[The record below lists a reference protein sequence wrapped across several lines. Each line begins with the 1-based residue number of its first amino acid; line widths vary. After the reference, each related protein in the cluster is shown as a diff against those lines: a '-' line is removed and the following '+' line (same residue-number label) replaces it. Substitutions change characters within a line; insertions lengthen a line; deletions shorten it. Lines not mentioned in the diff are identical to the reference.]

1 MDLPPAMTPES
12 IPSPSSKITRGHS
25 CILCQQRK
33 VRCDKQKP
41 CSNCIKARAEC
52 IPSAPAG
59 PRRRRRKLTE
69 TDLVGRLRRYEH
81 LLKKHGVKLD
91 DEDDGEAENNED
103 GERPDSSV
111 EGPFSLNVPRAP
123 GAEKGALL
131 SYKGN
136 THYVEKY
143 VCNYLLGS
151 GYYSPVFILS

>member
-1 MDLPPAMTPES
+1 MLASPVRTPES
-12 IPSPSSKITRGHS
+12 APSPGHKITRGHS

-52 IPSAPAG
+52 VPSAPIG

-81 LLKKHGVKLD
+81 LLKKHGIKLD
-91 DEDDGEAENNED
+91 DDEDLTSERESADNHERKEYNRADDG
-103 GERPDSSV
+103 PL
-111 EGPFSLNVPRAP
+111 SLAVPRAP

-136 THYVEKY
+136 THYVEK
-143 VCNYLLGS
+143 
-151 GYYSPVFILS
+151 

>member
-1 MDLPPAMTPES
+1 MLASPARTPES
-12 IPSPSSKITRGHS
+12 VPSPSNKITRGHS

-52 IPSAPAG
+52 VPSAPTG

-69 TDLVGRLRRYEH
+69 ADLVVRLRRYEH

-91 DEDDGEAENNED
+91 DEEDIANEHEGVDVHERAEYNKA
-103 GERPDSSV
+103 G
-111 EGPFSLNVPRAP
+111 EGPLSLAVPRAP

-136 THYVEKY
+136 THYVEK
-143 VCNYLLGS
+143 
-151 GYYSPVFILS
+151 